1 MFMKKKSKPQK
12 VHLETF
18 ELADGDV
25 EDMLNDAE
33 GIMRDTKEIL
43 DFLPSDNEGAYSWRM
58 LAGTTPT
65 HMGSL
70 I

>member
-1 MFMKKKSKPQK
+1 MKKKSKPQK

-43 DFLPSDNEGAYSWRM
+43 DFLPSDNEGAYS
-58 LAGTTPT
+58 
-65 HMGSL
+65 
-70 I
+70 